1 MRTFIDAKVFPS
13 LVGGRIMDFELT
25 EEQKMI
31 RKTVRD
37 FAEKEIRPV
46 RAEYDEK
53 EEYPIDILRK
63 LGDIGIM
70 GMAVPQ
76 EYGGSGVDVISY
88 AIAVEEL
95 SKADPSVG
103 VAVSVHNS
111 LACDPIAEFGTEE
124 QKKKWLPD
132 LASGKKI
139 GCFCLTE
146 PDAGSDAA
154 SIRSTA
160 RLEGEEYI
168 INAKKQFITNAAGA
182 DLSLVYV
189 MTDKEKGYKGISGF
203 LVPTDAPG
211 FSRGKKEKKMGIHA
225 SVTMEMLYEDCR
237 IPRENLLGEEGQGFK
252 IALWAL
258 DAGRIGIAAQA
269 VGLAQGALDE
279 AIAYSKERVQF
290 GKPISSFQ
298 AIQWMMADMATEI
311 DAARLLTYR
320 AAHVKQKGDRFTMEA
335 AMAKLKASEVA
346 VEVSRK
352 AVQIFGG
359 YGYMREYPV
368 EHFYRD
374 AKITEIYE
382 GTSEI
387 QRLVISR
394 ALLK

>member
-1 MRTFIDAKVFPS
+1 
-13 LVGGRIMDFELT
+13 MDFDLT
-25 EEQKMI
+25 DEQKMLK
-31 RKTVRD
+31 KTVRD
-37 FAEKEIRPV
+37 FAEKEIKPT
-46 RAEYDEK
+46 RADYDEK
-53 EEYPIDILRK
+53 AEYPIEILRR
-63 LGDIGIM
+63 LGEMGIM
-70 GMAVPQ
+70 GMAVPP
-76 EYGGSGVDVISY
+76 EYGGSGADVISY
-88 AIAVEEL
+88 AIAIEEL
-95 SKADPSVG
+95 SRIDPSVG

-111 LACDPIAEFGTEE
+111 LGCDPIVKFGTEE
-124 QKKKWLPD
+124 QKKMWLPG

-139 GCFCLTE
+139 GCYCLTE

-154 SIRSTA
+154 AVKGTA
-160 RLEGEEYI
+160 RLEGDEYI
-168 INAKKQFITNAAGA
+168 VNARKQFITNSAGA
-182 DLSLVYV
+182 DLSLVFI
-189 MTDKEKGYKGISGF
+189 MTDKEKGYKGMSAL

-225 SVTMEMLYEDCR
+225 SVTMEMNYEDCR
-237 IPRENLLGEEGQGFK
+237 IPKENLLGEEGAGFK

-269 VGLAQGALDE
+269 VGIAQGALDE
-279 AIAYSKERVQF
+279 AVAYSKEREQF

-311 DAARLLTYR
+311 DAARLLVYR
-320 AAHVKQKGDRFTMEA
+320 AAHVKQKGERFSKEA
-335 AMAKLKASEVA
+335 AMAKLKASDVA
-346 VEVSRK
+346 VNVSRD

-368 EHFYRD
+368 ERYYRD

-394 ALLK
+394 ALLR

>member
-1 MRTFIDAKVFPS
+1 
-13 LVGGRIMDFELT
+13 MDFDLSD
-25 EEQKMI
+25 EQKMLK
-31 RKTVRD
+31 KTVRD
-37 FAEKEIRPV
+37 FAEKEIKPT
-46 RAEYDEK
+46 RAEFDEK
-53 EEYPIDILRK
+53 AEYPIEILRR
-63 LGDIGIM
+63 LGEMGIM
-70 GMAVPQ
+70 GMAVPP
-76 EYGGSGVDVISY
+76 EYGGSGADVISY

-95 SKADPSVG
+95 SKIDPSVA

-111 LACDPIAEFGTEE
+111 LGCDPIVKFGTEE
-124 QKKKWLPD
+124 QKKKWLPG

-154 SIRSTA
+154 AVKGTA
-160 RLEGEEYI
+160 RLEGDEYI
-168 INAKKQFITNAAGA
+168 VNARKQFITNAAGA
-182 DLSLVYV
+182 DLSLVFV

-225 SVTMEMLYEDCR
+225 SVTMEMNYEDCR
-237 IPRENLLGEEGQGFK
+237 IPKENLLGEEGDGFK

-258 DAGRIGIAAQA
+258 DAGRIGVAAQA
-269 VGLAQGALDE
+269 VGIAQGALNE

-298 AIQWMMADMATEI
+298 AIQWMIADMATEI
-311 DAARLLTYR
+311 DAARFLVYR
-320 AAHVKQKGDRFTMEA
+320 AAYVKDKGGKFSKEA
-335 AMAKLKASEVA
+335 AMAKLKASDVA
-346 VEVSRK
+346 VNVSRD

-368 EHFYRD
+368 ERYYRD

-387 QRLVISR
+387 QRMVISR
-394 ALLK
+394 ALLR

>member
-1 MRTFIDAKVFPS
+1 
-13 LVGGRIMDFELT
+13 MDFDLT
-25 EEQKMI
+25 DEQKMLK
-31 RKTVRD
+31 KTVRD
-37 FAEKEIRPV
+37 FAEKEIKPT
-46 RAEYDEK
+46 RAEFDEN
-53 EEYPIDILRK
+53 EEYPIDILRR
-63 LGDIGIM
+63 LGEMGIM
-70 GMAVPQ
+70 GMSVPP
-76 EYGGSGVDVISY
+76 EYGGSGADVISY
-88 AIAVEEL
+88 AIAIEEL
-95 SKADPSVG
+95 SKIDPSVG

-111 LACDPIAEFGTEE
+111 LGCDPIVKFGTEE
-124 QKKKWLPD
+124 QKKKWLPG

-154 SIRSTA
+154 AIKGNG
-160 RLEGEEYI
+160 RLEGDEYI
-168 INAKKQFITNAAGA
+168 INARKQFISNAAGA
-182 DLSLVYV
+182 DLSLVFV
-189 MTDKEKGYKGISGF
+189 MTDREKGHKGISGF

-225 SVTMEMLYEDCR
+225 SVTMEMNYEDCR
-237 IPRENLLGEEGQGFK
+237 IPKENLLGEEGAGFG

-258 DAGRIGIAAQA
+258 DAGRIGVAAQA
-269 VGLAQGALDE
+269 VGIAQGALNE

-298 AIQWMMADMATEI
+298 ALQWMMADMATEI
-311 DAARLLTYR
+311 DAARFLVYR
-320 AAHVKQKGDRFTMEA
+320 AAHVKDKGGKFSKEA
-335 AMAKLKASEVA
+335 AMAKLKASDVA
-346 VEVSRK
+346 VNVSRD

-368 EHFYRD
+368 ERYYRD

-387 QRLVISR
+387 QRMVISR

>member
-1 MRTFIDAKVFPS
+1 
-13 LVGGRIMDFELT
+13 MDFELT
-25 EEQKMI
+25 DEQKMLK
-31 RKTVRD
+31 KTVRD
-37 FAEKEIRPV
+37 FAEKEIKPV
-46 RAEYDEK
+46 RADYDEK
-53 EEYPIDILRK
+53 EEYPIGILRK
-63 LGDIGIM
+63 LGEMGIM
-70 GMAVPQ
+70 GMAIPP
-76 EYGGSGVDVISY
+76 EYGGSGADVISY

-95 SKADPSVG
+95 SRVDPSVG

-111 LACDPIAEFGTEE
+111 LGCDTIVKFGNEE

-132 LASGKKI
+132 LATGEKI
-139 GCFCLTE
+139 ACYCLTE
-146 PDAGSDAA
+146 PGAGSDAA
-154 SIRSTA
+154 ALKGTA
-160 RLEGEEYI
+160 VLDGDEYV
-168 INAKKQFITNAAGA
+168 INTQKQFITNSAGA
-182 DLSLVYV
+182 DLSLVFV
-189 MTDKEKGYKGISGF
+189 MTDKDAGYKGVSGF

-211 FSRGKKEKKMGIHA
+211 FSRGRKEKKMGIHA
-225 SVTMEMLYEDCR
+225 SVTMEMRYEDCR
-237 IPRENLLGEEGQGFK
+237 IPKENLLGQEGEGFK

-269 VGLAQGALDE
+269 VGLAQGALEE

-298 AIQWMMADMATEI
+298 ALQWKMADMATEI
-311 DAARLLTYR
+311 DAARFLTYR
-320 AAHVKQKGDRFTMEA
+320 AAYVKQKGERFSTEA
-335 AMAKLKASEVA
+335 AMAKLKASDVA
-346 VEVSRK
+346 VNVARD

-368 EHFYRD
+368 EKYYRD

>member
-1 MRTFIDAKVFPS
+1 MFIDAQVFPS
-13 LVGGRIMDFELT
+13 VAGGRTMDFELT
-25 EEQKMI
+25 DEQKMLK
-31 RKTVRD
+31 RTVRD
-37 FAEKEIRPV
+37 FAEKEIKPT
-46 RAEYDEK
+46 RAEFDEK
-53 EEYPIDILRK
+53 AEYPIDILRR
-63 LGDIGIM
+63 LGEMGIM
-70 GMAVPQ
+70 GMAVPP
-76 EYGGSGVDVISY
+76 EYGGSGADVISY

-95 SKADPSVG
+95 SRIDPSVG

-111 LACDPIAEFGTEE
+111 LGCDPIVKFGTEE

-132 LASGKKI
+132 LASGKNI
-139 GCFCLTE
+139 GSFCLTE

-154 SIRSTA
+154 SLKGTA
-160 RLEGEEYI
+160 RLEGDEYI
-168 INAKKQFITNAAGA
+168 INSKKQFITNAVGA
-182 DLSLVYV
+182 DLSLVVV
-189 MTDKEKGYKGISGF
+189 MTDREKAYKGISAF

-237 IPRENLLGEEGQGFK
+237 IPKENLLGEENGGFG

-269 VGLAQGALDE
+269 VGIAQGALDE

-290 GKPISSFQ
+290 GKPISTFQ
-298 AIQWMMADMATEI
+298 ALQWMMADMATEI
-311 DAARLLTYR
+311 DAARFLVYR
-320 AAHVKQKGDRFTMEA
+320 AAHVKEKGQRFSTEA
-335 AMAKLKASEVA
+335 AMAKLKASDVA
-346 VEVSRK
+346 VNVSRD

-368 EHFYRD
+368 ERYYRD

>member
-1 MRTFIDAKVFPS
+1 
-13 LVGGRIMDFELT
+13 MDFELT
-25 EEQKMI
+25 DEQKMLK
-31 RKTVRD
+31 KTVRD
-37 FAEKEIRPV
+37 FAEKEMKPIR
-46 RAEYDEK
+46 ADLDEK
-53 EEYPIDILRK
+53 AEYPIDILRK
-63 LGDIGIM
+63 LGEMGIM
-70 GMAVPQ
+70 GMAIPP
-76 EYGGSGVDVISY
+76 EYGGSGADAISY
-88 AIAVEEL
+88 AIAVEEI
-95 SKADPSVG
+95 SRVDPSVA

-111 LACDPIAEFGTEE
+111 LACDPLVKFGNED

-132 LASGKKI
+132 LATAKKI

-154 SIRSTA
+154 SLTGNA
-160 RLEGEEYI
+160 RLEGDEYI
-168 INAKKQFITNAAGA
+168 INSKKQFITNAAGA
-182 DLSLVYV
+182 DLSLVFV

-237 IPRENLLGEEGQGFK
+237 VPKDNLIGEEGGGFA

-258 DAGRIGIAAQA
+258 DAGRIGVGAQA
-269 VGLAQGALDE
+269 VGIAQGALDE

-298 AIQWMMADMATEI
+298 ALQWMMADMATEI
-311 DAARLLTYR
+311 DAARFLVYR
-320 AAHVKQKGDRFTMEA
+320 AAHVKDKGGRFSTEA
-335 AMAKLKASEVA
+335 AMAKLKASDVA
-346 VEVSRK
+346 VNVSRD

-368 EHFYRD
+368 ERYYRD

-387 QRLVISR
+387 QRMVISR

>member
-1 MRTFIDAKVFPS
+1 MRMFIDANVFP
-13 LVGGRIMDFELT
+13 LCVGGRRMDFELT

-31 RKTVRD
+31 RTTVRN
-37 FAEKEIRPV
+37 FAEKEIKPV

-53 EEYPIDILRK
+53 EEYPIEILRR
-63 LGDIGIM
+63 LGEMGIM
-70 GMAVPQ
+70 GMAVPP
-76 EYGGSGVDVISY
+76 EYGGSGADVISY

-95 SKADPSVG
+95 ARVDPSVG

-111 LACDPIAEFGTEE
+111 LGCDPIVKFGTDE
-124 QKKKWLPD
+124 QKKKWLPEM
-132 LASGKKI
+132 ATGKKI

-154 SIRSTA
+154 SITSTA
-160 RLEGEEYI
+160 KLEGKEYI

-182 DLSLVYV
+182 DVSLVFV

-203 LVPTDAPG
+203 IVPTDAPG
-211 FSRGKKEKKMGIHA
+211 FSRGQREKKMGIHA
-225 SVTMEMLYEDCR
+225 SVTMKMLYEDCR
-237 IPRENLLGEEGQGFK
+237 IPKDNLLGEEGQGFK

-311 DAARLLTYR
+311 DAARFLTYR
-320 AAHVKQKGDRFTMEA
+320 AAHVKQKGDRFSSEA
-335 AMAKLKASEVA
+335 AMAKLKASDVA
-346 VEVSRK
+346 VNVSRD

-368 EHFYRD
+368 ERYYRD

>member
-1 MRTFIDAKVFPS
+1 
-13 LVGGRIMDFELT
+13 MDFDLT
-25 EEQKMI
+25 DEQKMLK
-31 RKTVRD
+31 KTVRD
-37 FAEKEIRPV
+37 FAEKEIKPT
-46 RAEYDEK
+46 RAEFDEN
-53 EEYPIDILRK
+53 EEYPIDILRR
-63 LGDIGIM
+63 LGEMGIM
-70 GMAVPQ
+70 GMAVPP
-76 EYGGSGVDVISY
+76 EYGGSGADVISY
-88 AIAVEEL
+88 AIAIEEL
-95 SKADPSVG
+95 SKIDPSVG

-111 LACDPIAEFGTEE
+111 LGCDPIVKFGTEE
-124 QKKKWLPD
+124 QKKKWLPG

-154 SIRSTA
+154 AIKGTA
-160 RLEGEEYI
+160 RLEGDEYI
-168 INAKKQFITNAAGA
+168 VNAKKQFISNAAGA
-182 DLSLVYV
+182 DLSLVFV

-225 SVTMEMLYEDCR
+225 SVTMEMNYEDCR
-237 IPRENLLGEEGQGFK
+237 IPKENLLGEEGGGFG

-258 DAGRIGIAAQA
+258 DAGRIGVAAQA
-269 VGLAQGALDE
+269 VGIAQGALNE

-298 AIQWMMADMATEI
+298 AIQWMIADMATEI
-311 DAARLLTYR
+311 DAARFLVYR
-320 AAHVKQKGDRFTMEA
+320 AAYVKDKGGKFSKEA
-335 AMAKLKASEVA
+335 AMAKLKASDVA
-346 VEVSRK
+346 VNVSRD

-368 EHFYRD
+368 ERYYRD

-387 QRLVISR
+387 QRMVISR
-394 ALLK
+394 ALLR

>member
-1 MRTFIDAKVFPS
+1 
-13 LVGGRIMDFELT
+13 MDFDLSD
-25 EEQKMI
+25 EQKMLK
-31 RKTVRD
+31 RTVRD
-37 FAEKEIRPV
+37 FAEKEIKPT
-46 RAEYDEK
+46 RAEFDEK
-53 EEYPIDILRK
+53 AEYPIEILRR
-63 LGDIGIM
+63 LGDMGIM
-70 GMAVPQ
+70 GMAIPP
-76 EYGGSGVDVISY
+76 EYGGSGADVISY

-95 SKADPSVG
+95 SKIDPSVA

-111 LACDPIAEFGTEE
+111 LGCDPIVKFGTEE
-124 QKKKWLPD
+124 QKKKWLPG

-154 SIRSTA
+154 AVKGTA
-160 RLEGEEYI
+160 RLDGDEYI
-168 INAKKQFITNAAGA
+168 INARKQFITNAAGA
-182 DLSLVYV
+182 DLSLVFV

-225 SVTMEMLYEDCR
+225 SVTMEMNYEDCR
-237 IPRENLLGEEGQGFK
+237 IPKENLLGEEGDGFK

-258 DAGRIGIAAQA
+258 DAGRIGVAAQA
-269 VGLAQGALDE
+269 VGIAQGALNE
-279 AIAYSKERVQF
+279 AVTYSKERIQF

-298 AIQWMMADMATEI
+298 AIQWMIADMATEI
-311 DAARLLTYR
+311 DAARFLVYR
-320 AAHVKQKGDRFTMEA
+320 AAYVKDKGGRFSKEA
-335 AMAKLKASEVA
+335 AMAKLKASDVA
-346 VEVSRK
+346 VNVSRD

-368 EHFYRD
+368 ERYYRD

-387 QRLVISR
+387 QRMVISR
-394 ALLK
+394 ALLR

>member
-1 MRTFIDAKVFPS
+1 
-13 LVGGRIMDFELT
+13 MDFEPT
-25 EEQKMI
+25 DEQNLM

-46 RAEYDEK
+46 RAEYDERA
-53 EEYPIDILRK
+53 EYPIDILRK
-63 LGDIGIM
+63 LGGLGIM

-76 EYGGSGVDVISY
+76 EYGGSGADVISY
-88 AIAVEEL
+88 AIAIEEL
-95 SKADPSVG
+95 SRVDPSVG

-111 LACDPIAEFGTEE
+111 LVCDSIVKFGTEE
-124 QKKKWLPD
+124 QKKEWLPD
-132 LASGKKI
+132 LAKGKKI

-146 PDAGSDAA
+146 PDAGSDAG
-154 SIRSTA
+154 SIKGTA
-160 RLEGEEYI
+160 RLDGDEYI
-168 INAKKQFITNAAGA
+168 VNAKKQFITNAVGA
-182 DLSLVYV
+182 DLSLVFV
-189 MTDKEKGYKGISGF
+189 MTDKEKAYKGISGF

-237 IPRENLLGEEGQGFK
+237 IPRENLLGEAGEGFRV
-252 IALWAL
+252 ALWAL

-290 GKPISSFQ
+290 GKPIASFQ
-298 AIQWMMADMATEI
+298 AIQWKMADMATKI
-311 DAARLLTYR
+311 DAARFLTYR
-320 AAHVKQKGDRFTMEA
+320 AAYVKQRGDRFTTEA
-335 AMAKLKASEVA
+335 AMAKLMASDVA
-346 VEVSRK
+346 VSVSRD

-368 EHFYRD
+368 ERYYRD

>member
-1 MRTFIDAKVFPS
+1 
-13 LVGGRIMDFELT
+13 MDFELT

-31 RKTVRD
+31 RTTVRN
-37 FAEKEIRPV
+37 FAEKEIKPV

-53 EEYPIDILRK
+53 EEYPIEILRR
-63 LGDIGIM
+63 LGEMGIM
-70 GMAVPQ
+70 GMAIPP
-76 EYGGSGVDVISY
+76 EYGGSGADAISY

-95 SKADPSVG
+95 SRVDPSVG

-111 LACDPIAEFGTEE
+111 LGCDPIVKFGTDE

-132 LASGKKI
+132 LAAGKKI

-154 SIRSTA
+154 AITGNA
-160 RLEGEEYI
+160 RLEGDEYI
-168 INAKKQFITNAAGA
+168 VNAKKQFITNAAGA
-182 DLSLVYV
+182 DVSLVFV

-203 LVPTDAPG
+203 IVPTDAPG
-211 FSRGKKEKKMGIHA
+211 FSRGQKEKKMGIHA
-225 SVTMEMLYEDCR
+225 SVTMKMLYEDCR
-237 IPRENLLGEEGQGFK
+237 IPKENLLGEEGQGFK

-298 AIQWMMADMATEI
+298 ALQWMMADMATEI
-311 DAARLLTYR
+311 DAARFLTYR
-320 AAHVKQKGDRFTMEA
+320 AAYVKQKGDRFSSEA
-335 AMAKLKASEVA
+335 AMAKLKASDVA
-346 VEVSRK
+346 VNVSRD

-368 EHFYRD
+368 ERYYRD

>member
-1 MRTFIDAKVFPS
+1 
-13 LVGGRIMDFELT
+13 MDFDLT
-25 EEQKMI
+25 DEQKMLE
-31 RKTVRD
+31 KTVRD
-37 FAEKEIRPV
+37 FAEKEIKPT
-46 RAEYDEK
+46 RAEFDEK
-53 EEYPIDILRK
+53 AEYPIEILRR
-63 LGDIGIM
+63 LGEMGIM
-70 GMAVPQ
+70 GMAVPP
-76 EYGGSGVDVISY
+76 EYGGSGADVISY

-95 SKADPSVG
+95 SKIDPSVA

-111 LACDPIAEFGTEE
+111 LGCDPIVKFGTEE
-124 QKKKWLPD
+124 QKKKWLPG

-154 SIRSTA
+154 AVKGTA
-160 RLEGEEYI
+160 RLDGDEYI
-168 INAKKQFITNAAGA
+168 VNARKQFITNAAGA
-182 DLSLVYV
+182 DLSLVFV
-189 MTDKEKGYKGISGF
+189 MTDREKGYKGISGF

-225 SVTMEMLYEDCR
+225 SVTMEMNYEDCR
-237 IPRENLLGEEGQGFK
+237 IPKENLLGEEGDGFK

-258 DAGRIGIAAQA
+258 DAGRIGVAAQA
-269 VGLAQGALDE
+269 VGIAQGALNE
-279 AIAYSKERVQF
+279 AIAYSKERIQF

-298 AIQWMMADMATEI
+298 AIQWMIADMATEI
-311 DAARLLTYR
+311 DAARFLTYR
-320 AAHVKQKGDRFTMEA
+320 AAYVKEKGGRFSKEA
-335 AMAKLKASEVA
+335 AMAKLKASDVA
-346 VEVSRK
+346 VNVSRD

-368 EHFYRD
+368 ERYYRD

-387 QRLVISR
+387 QRMVISR

>member
-1 MRTFIDAKVFPS
+1 
-13 LVGGRIMDFELT
+13 MDFDLT
-25 EEQKMI
+25 DEQKMLK
-31 RKTVRD
+31 KTVRD
-37 FAEKEIRPV
+37 FAEKEIKPT
-46 RAEYDEK
+46 RAEFDEK
-53 EEYPIDILRK
+53 EEYPIEILRR
-63 LGDIGIM
+63 LGEMGIM
-70 GMAVPQ
+70 GMAVPP
-76 EYGGSGVDVISY
+76 EYGGSGADVISY
-88 AIAVEEL
+88 AIAIEEL
-95 SKADPSVG
+95 SKIDPSVG
-103 VAVSVHNS
+103 VMVSVHNS
-111 LACDPIAEFGTEE
+111 LGCDPIVKFGTEE
-124 QKKKWLPD
+124 QKRKWLPG

-154 SIRSTA
+154 AIKSNA
-160 RLEGEEYI
+160 RLEGDEYI
-168 INAKKQFITNAAGA
+168 INAKKQFISNAAGA
-182 DLSLVYV
+182 DLSLVFV

-225 SVTMEMLYEDCR
+225 SVTMEMNYEDCR
-237 IPRENLLGEEGQGFK
+237 IPKENLLGEEGGGFR

-258 DAGRIGIAAQA
+258 DAGRIGVAAQA
-269 VGLAQGALDE
+269 VGIAQGALNE
-279 AIAYSKERVQF
+279 AVAYSKERVQF

-298 AIQWMMADMATEI
+298 AIQWMIADMATEI
-311 DAARLLTYR
+311 DAARFLVYR
-320 AAHVKQKGDRFTMEA
+320 AAHVKQKGGRFSKEA
-335 AMAKLKASEVA
+335 AMAKLKASDVA
-346 VEVSRK
+346 VNVSRD

-368 EHFYRD
+368 ERYYRD

>member
-1 MRTFIDAKVFPS
+1 MK
-13 LVGGRIMDFELT
+13 
-25 EEQKMI
+25 
-31 RKTVRD
+31 KTVRD
-37 FAEKEIRPV
+37 FAEKEIKPV
-46 RAEYDEK
+46 RADYDEK

-63 LGDIGIM
+63 LGEMGIM
-70 GMAVPQ
+70 GMAIPP
-76 EYGGSGVDVISY
+76 EYGGSGADVISY

-95 SKADPSVG
+95 SRIDPSVG

-111 LACDPIAEFGTEE
+111 LGCDPIVKFGNEE

-132 LASGKKI
+132 LATGKKI

-146 PDAGSDAA
+146 PEAGSDAA
-154 SIRSTA
+154 SLRGTA
-160 RLEGEEYI
+160 VLDGDEYV
-168 INAKKQFITNAAGA
+168 INSQKQFITNAAGA
-182 DLSLVYV
+182 DLSLVFV
-189 MTDKEKGYKGISGF
+189 MTDREAGYKGISGF

-211 FSRGKKEKKMGIHA
+211 FSRGRKEKKMGIHA
-225 SVTMEMLYEDCR
+225 SVTMEMCYEDCR
-237 IPRENLLGEEGQGFK
+237 IPKENLIGEEGEGFK

-279 AIAYSKERVQF
+279 AIAYSKERIQF

-298 AIQWMMADMATEI
+298 ALQWMMADMATEI
-311 DAARLLTYR
+311 DAARFLTYR
-320 AAHVKQKGDRFTMEA
+320 AAHVKQSGGRFSTEA
-335 AMAKLKASEVA
+335 AMAKLKASDVA
-346 VEVSRK
+346 VNVARD

-368 EHFYRD
+368 EKYFRD

>member
-1 MRTFIDAKVFPS
+1 
-13 LVGGRIMDFELT
+13 MDFDLSD
-25 EEQKMI
+25 EQKMLK
-31 RKTVRD
+31 RTVRD
-37 FAEKEIRPV
+37 FAEKEIKPT
-46 RAEYDEK
+46 RAEFDEK
-53 EEYPIDILRK
+53 AEYPIEILRR
-63 LGDIGIM
+63 LGDMGIM
-70 GMAVPQ
+70 GMAIPP
-76 EYGGSGVDVISY
+76 EYGGSGADVISY

-95 SKADPSVG
+95 SKIDPSVA

-111 LACDPIAEFGTEE
+111 LGCDPIVKFGTEE
-124 QKKKWLPD
+124 QKKKWLPG

-154 SIRSTA
+154 AVKGTA
-160 RLEGEEYI
+160 RLDGDEYI
-168 INAKKQFITNAAGA
+168 INARKQFITNAAGA
-182 DLSLVYV
+182 DLSLVFV

-225 SVTMEMLYEDCR
+225 SVTMEMNYEDCR
-237 IPRENLLGEEGQGFK
+237 IPKENLLGEEGDGFK

-258 DAGRIGIAAQA
+258 DAGRIGVAAQA
-269 VGLAQGALDE
+269 VGIAQGALNE
-279 AIAYSKERVQF
+279 AVAYSKERIQF

-298 AIQWMMADMATEI
+298 AIQWMIADMATEI
-311 DAARLLTYR
+311 DAARFLVYR
-320 AAHVKQKGDRFTMEA
+320 AAYVKDKGGRFSKEA
-335 AMAKLKASEVA
+335 AMAKLKASDVA
-346 VEVSRK
+346 VNVSRD

-368 EHFYRD
+368 ERYYRD

-387 QRLVISR
+387 QRMVISR
-394 ALLK
+394 ALLR

>member
-1 MRTFIDAKVFPS
+1 
-13 LVGGRIMDFELT
+13 MDFELT
-25 EEQKMI
+25 DEQKMLK
-31 RKTVRD
+31 KTVRD
-37 FAEKEIRPV
+37 FAEKEMKPIR
-46 RAEYDEK
+46 ADLDEK
-53 EEYPIDILRK
+53 AEYPIDILRK
-63 LGDIGIM
+63 LGEMGIM
-70 GMAVPQ
+70 GMAIPP
-76 EYGGSGVDVISY
+76 EYGGSGADAISY
-88 AIAVEEL
+88 AIAVEEI
-95 SKADPSVG
+95 SRVDPSVA

-111 LACDPIAEFGTEE
+111 LACDPLVKFGNED
-124 QKKKWLPD
+124 QKKKWLPE
-132 LASGKKI
+132 LATGKKI

-154 SIRSTA
+154 SLTGNA
-160 RLEGEEYI
+160 RLEGDEYI
-168 INAKKQFITNAAGA
+168 INSKKQFITNAASA
-182 DLSLVYV
+182 DLSLVFV

-237 IPRENLLGEEGQGFK
+237 IPKENILGEEGGGFP

-258 DAGRIGIAAQA
+258 DAGRIGVGAQA
-269 VGLAQGALDE
+269 VGIAQGALDE
-279 AIAYSKERVQF
+279 AVAYSKERVQF

-298 AIQWMMADMATEI
+298 ALQWMMADMATEI
-311 DAARLLTYR
+311 DAARFLVYR
-320 AAHVKQKGDRFTMEA
+320 AAYVKEKGGRFSTEA
-335 AMAKLKASEVA
+335 AMAKLKASDVA
-346 VEVSRK
+346 VNVSRD

-368 EHFYRD
+368 ERYYRD

-387 QRLVISR
+387 QRLIISR

>member
-1 MRTFIDAKVFPS
+1 MFIDAEVFP
-13 LVGGRIMDFELT
+13 LFVGGRRMDFELT

-31 RKTVRD
+31 KTTVRN
-37 FAEKEIRPV
+37 FAEKEIKPV

-53 EEYPIDILRK
+53 EEYPIEILRK
-63 LGDIGIM
+63 LGEMGIM
-70 GMAVPQ
+70 GMAVPP
-76 EYGGSGVDVISY
+76 EHGGSGADAISY

-95 SKADPSVG
+95 SRVDPSVG

-111 LACDPIAEFGTEE
+111 LACDPIVKFGTDE

-132 LASGKKI
+132 LAAGKKI

-154 SIRSTA
+154 AITGNA
-160 RLEGEEYI
+160 RVEGEEYI

-182 DLSLVYV
+182 DLSLVFV

-237 IPRENLLGEEGQGFK
+237 IPKDSLIGEEGQGFK
-252 IALWAL
+252 VALWAL
-258 DAGRIGIAAQA
+258 DAGRIGVAAQA

-298 AIQWMMADMATEI
+298 ALQWMMADMATEI
-311 DAARLLTYR
+311 DAARFLTYR
-320 AAHVKQKGDRFTMEA
+320 AAYVKQKGDRFSAEA
-335 AMAKLKASEVA
+335 AMAKLKASDVA
-346 VEVSRK
+346 VNVSRD

-368 EHFYRD
+368 ERYYRD

>member
-1 MRTFIDAKVFPS
+1 
-13 LVGGRIMDFELT
+13 
-25 EEQKMI
+25 MI
-31 RKTVRD
+31 KTTVRN
-37 FAEKEIRPV
+37 FAEKEIKPV

-53 EEYPIDILRK
+53 EEYPIEILRK
-63 LGDIGIM
+63 LGEMGIM
-70 GMAVPQ
+70 GMMVPL
-76 EYGGSGVDVISY
+76 EYGGSGADAISY

-95 SKADPSVG
+95 SRVDPSVG

-111 LACDPIAEFGTEE
+111 LGCDPIVKFGTEE
-124 QKKKWLPD
+124 QRKKWLPD
-132 LASGKKI
+132 MASGKKI
-139 GCFCLTE
+139 GCYCITE
-146 PDAGSDAA
+146 PDAGSDVA
-154 SIRSTA
+154 SIRGTA
-160 RLEGEEYI
+160 RLEDDEYI
-168 INAKKQFITNAAGA
+168 INAKKQFITNSAGA
-182 DLSLVYV
+182 DVALVFV
-189 MTDKEKGYKGISGF
+189 MTDKEKGHRGVSGF

-237 IPRENLLGEEGQGFK
+237 IPKENILGEEGQGFK

-279 AIAYSKERVQF
+279 AVTYSKERIQF

-298 AIQWMMADMATEI
+298 ALQWKMADMATEI
-311 DAARLLTYR
+311 DAARFLTYR
-320 AAHVKQKGDRFTMEA
+320 AAHAKQKGQERFSTEA
-335 AMAKLKASEVA
+335 AMAKLKASDVA
-346 VEVSRK
+346 VNVSRD

-368 EHFYRD
+368 ERFYRD

>member
-1 MRTFIDAKVFPS
+1 
-13 LVGGRIMDFELT
+13 MDFELT
-25 EEQKMI
+25 DEQKMLK
-31 RKTVRD
+31 RTVRD
-37 FAEKEIRPV
+37 FAEKEIKPT
-46 RAEYDEK
+46 RAEFDEK
-53 EEYPIDILRK
+53 AEYPIDILRR
-63 LGDIGIM
+63 LGEMGIM
-70 GMAVPQ
+70 GMAVPP
-76 EYGGSGVDVISY
+76 EYGGSGADVISY

-95 SKADPSVG
+95 SRIDPSVG

-111 LACDPIAEFGTEE
+111 LGCDPIVKFGTEE

-132 LASGKKI
+132 LASGKNI
-139 GCFCLTE
+139 GSFCLTE

-154 SIRSTA
+154 SLKGTA
-160 RLEGEEYI
+160 RLEGDEYI
-168 INAKKQFITNAAGA
+168 INSKKQFITNAVGA
-182 DLSLVYV
+182 DLSLVFV
-189 MTDKEKGYKGISGF
+189 MTDREKAYKGISAF

-237 IPRENLLGEEGQGFK
+237 IPKENLLGEENGGFG

-269 VGLAQGALDE
+269 VGIAQGALDE

-290 GKPISSFQ
+290 GKPISTFQ
-298 AIQWMMADMATEI
+298 ALQWMMADMATEI
-311 DAARLLTYR
+311 DAARFLVYR
-320 AAHVKQKGDRFTMEA
+320 AAHVKEKGQRFSTEA
-335 AMAKLKASEVA
+335 AMAKLKASDVA
-346 VEVSRK
+346 VNVSRD

-368 EHFYRD
+368 ERYYRD

>member
-1 MRTFIDAKVFPS
+1 
-13 LVGGRIMDFELT
+13 MDFELT

-31 RKTVRD
+31 RTTVRN
-37 FAEKEIRPV
+37 FAEKEIKPV

-53 EEYPIDILRK
+53 EEYPIEILRR
-63 LGDIGIM
+63 LGEMGIM
-70 GMAVPQ
+70 GMAVPP
-76 EYGGSGVDVISY
+76 EYGGSGADVISY

-95 SKADPSVG
+95 ARVDPSVG

-111 LACDPIAEFGTEE
+111 LGCDPIVKFGTDE
-124 QKKKWLPD
+124 QKKKWLPEM
-132 LASGKKI
+132 ATGKKI

-154 SIRSTA
+154 SITSTA
-160 RLEGEEYI
+160 KLEGKEYI

-182 DLSLVYV
+182 DVSLVFV

-203 LVPTDAPG
+203 IVPTDAPG
-211 FSRGKKEKKMGIHA
+211 FSRGQREKKMGIHA
-225 SVTMEMLYEDCR
+225 SVTMKMLYEDCR
-237 IPRENLLGEEGQGFK
+237 IPKDNLLGEEGQGFK

-311 DAARLLTYR
+311 DAARFLTYR
-320 AAHVKQKGDRFTMEA
+320 AAHVKQKGDRFSSEA
-335 AMAKLKASEVA
+335 AMAKLKASDV
-346 VEVSRK
+346 VVNVSRD

-368 EHFYRD
+368 ERYYRD

>member
-1 MRTFIDAKVFPS
+1 
-13 LVGGRIMDFELT
+13 MDFDLT
-25 EEQKMI
+25 DEQKMLE
-31 RKTVRD
+31 KTVRD
-37 FAEKEIRPV
+37 FSEKEIKPT
-46 RAEYDEK
+46 RAEFDEN
-53 EEYPIDILRK
+53 EEYPIEILRR
-63 LGDIGIM
+63 LGEMGIM
-70 GMAVPQ
+70 GMAVPP
-76 EYGGSGVDVISY
+76 EYGGSGADVISY
-88 AIAVEEL
+88 AIAIEEL
-95 SKADPSVG
+95 SKIDPSVG

-111 LACDPIAEFGTEE
+111 LGCDPIVKFGTEE
-124 QKKKWLPD
+124 QKKKWLPG

-154 SIRSTA
+154 AIKGSA
-160 RLEGEEYI
+160 RLEGDEYI
-168 INAKKQFITNAAGA
+168 VNAKKQFISNAAGA
-182 DLSLVYV
+182 DLSLVFV

-225 SVTMEMLYEDCR
+225 SVTMEMNYEDCR
-237 IPRENLLGEEGQGFK
+237 IPKENLLGEEGDGFK

-258 DAGRIGIAAQA
+258 DAGRIGVAAQA
-269 VGLAQGALDE
+269 VGIAQGALNE

-298 AIQWMMADMATEI
+298 AIQWMIADMATEI
-311 DAARLLTYR
+311 DAARFLVYR
-320 AAHVKQKGDRFTMEA
+320 AAHVKEKGGRFSKEA
-335 AMAKLKASEVA
+335 AMAKLKASDVA
-346 VEVSRK
+346 VNVSRD

-368 EHFYRD
+368 ERYYRD

-387 QRLVISR
+387 QRMVISR
-394 ALLK
+394 ALLR